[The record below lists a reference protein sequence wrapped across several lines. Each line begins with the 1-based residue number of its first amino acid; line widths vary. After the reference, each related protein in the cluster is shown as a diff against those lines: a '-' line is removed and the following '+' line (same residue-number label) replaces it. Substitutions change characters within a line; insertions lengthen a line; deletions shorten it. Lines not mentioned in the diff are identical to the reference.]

1 MIAHIWTFKDDVM
14 LFNVK
19 NNIDMYKIGQQ
30 QMKLDGIITEFCDIY
45 APIAQ
50 LFKESE

>member
-1 MIAHIWTFKDDVM
+1 
-14 LFNVK
+14 
-19 NNIDMYKIGQQ
+19 MYKIGQQ

-50 LFKESE
+50 LFKENQY